1 MNAGNGISRLMDG
14 KIVLIKP
21 PDHHKTTVPLFC
33 PCCSYPMRTMEDCVT
48 YRKNGVCYHCDNRW
62 SGSRNVDIANGIY
75 PDKGTEEWV
84 EYLSFRQII
93 GRNIFTL
100 K

>member
-1 MNAGNGISRLMDG
+1 MHADKDFTRLLDG
-14 KIVLIKP
+14 KLVIIKSP
-21 PDHHKTTVPLFC
+21 GHDKQTVPLFC
-33 PCCSYPMRTMEDCVT
+33 SCCGYPMRTMEDCIA
-48 YRKNGVCYHCDNRW
+48 YRKNAVCYHCDNRW
-62 SGSRNVDIANGIY
+62 SNSRDVKLQDKVY
-75 PDKGTEEWV
+75 PDKTTEEWS